1 MSAPTRVLH
10 TMIRVK
16 DLKASL
22 EFYTDVLGMHVLRR
36 RDYEDGRFTL
46 VYVGYEPESSGTV
59 VELTHN
65 WDQAYPYELGSGYGH
80 IALGVED
87 LYGSCAEF
95 EKKGAKIT
103 RQPGPMKNDPLEIA
117 FLEDPDGY
125 KVELIGLKS
134 FKHAIA
140 KNS

>member
-1 MSAPTRVLH
+1 MPETIRVLH

-16 DLKASL
+16 DLKTSL
-22 EFYTDVLGMHVLRR
+22 DFYTGVLGMKLLRR

-46 VYVGYEPESSGTV
+46 AYVGYESESTAAV

-65 WDQAYPYELGSGYGH
+65 WDQVQPYETGSGYGH

-87 LYGSCAEF
+87 LYGKCADF
-95 EKKGAKIT
+95 EKRGAKII
-103 RQPGPMKNDPLEIA
+103 RKPGPMKNDPLEIA
-117 FLEDPDGY
+117 FIEDPDGY

-134 FKHAIA
+134 FKQAIA
-140 KNS
+140 SPT